1 MERDV
6 REIKGVS
13 SGSLKYSSLEKYLV
27 SLIVGL
33 LDKHAME
40 LYLAPPWLYFQQ
52 INFST
57 GIRSTRL
64 TSFFQQHNPIMA
76 IYILYEVIKALPPP
90 TEATMHEAA
99 PATWINYQP

>member
-52 INFST
+52 VNFST

-64 TSFFQQHNPIMA
+64 TSFSNNIT
-76 IYILYEVIKALPPP
+76 L
-90 TEATMHEAA
+90 
-99 PATWINYQP
+99 